1 MLTILTHSY
10 LVYRVVY
17 YRLCVCA
24 VNDVI
29 NLNYLCISSLSRLL
43 SLSKNTHFFLPTK
56 FWIKKSISK
65 SSLVEHPPKASSL
78 SVCGVVFWRRVKE
91 EEEEKKMRCCSSS
104 SAFESSSSSSFRRS
118 SASTKNVLNNA
129 RSHRR
134 QSKMMMMMMAMHSSK
149 SSAASSNSED
159 GRRRSVEEVVVSEE
173 YRGEMMMSLEALK
186 PSSSSL
192 LSECSSN
199 NTRRCAKN
207 EFVQISKVSKAPNK
221 AALEEDLSKLQLFG
235 RKYWPA
241 LATLEF
247 LALIGASLNG
257 VLSRKRRLEIE
268 RLNVQMRAIMQRAE
282 DERFEA
288 KKTDGGSTS
297 QAMGLI
303 GKAKSTYAS
312 GEYDAAIALFQDA
325 LDAVKTASAS
335 GDDDVSEDSL
345 SARKGLA
352 MAYQA
357 SGDLTRAAAQLER
370 ALLIAKDST
379 VFGMLGDVYTDMGE
393 LAKAGD
399 MYDKCLDAME

>member
-1 MLTILTHSY
+1 
-10 LVYRVVY
+10 
-17 YRLCVCA
+17 
-24 VNDVI
+24 
-29 NLNYLCISSLSRLL
+29 
-43 SLSKNTHFFLPTK
+43 
-56 FWIKKSISK
+56 
-65 SSLVEHPPKASSL
+65 
-78 SVCGVVFWRRVKE
+78 
-91 EEEEKKMRCCSSS
+91 
-104 SAFESSSSSSFRRS
+104 
-118 SASTKNVLNNA
+118 
-129 RSHRR
+129 
-134 QSKMMMMMMAMHSSK
+134 MMMMAMHSS
-149 SSAASSNSED
+149 SAAASEGSSEKED
-159 GRRRSVEEVVVSEE
+159 GRRSVVVVSEE
-173 YRGEMMMSLEALK
+173 YRGGAKMMSLDALK
-186 PSSSSL
+186 PSSSSSDL
-192 LSECSSN
+192 CSRWTPGPPGGSK
-199 NTRRCAKN
+199 RRCAN

-221 AALEEDLSKLQLFG
+221 TALEEDLSKLQLFG

-268 RLNVQMRAIMQRAE
+268 RLNIQMRAIMQRAE
-282 DERFEA
+282 DERFERLA
-288 KKTDGGSTS
+288 KKNDGGSTS

-335 GDDDVSEDSL
+335 GDEDDGVEDSL

-357 SGDLTRAAAQLER
+357 SGDLTQAAAALES

-399 MYDKCLDAME
+399 MYDKCLDAMENTT

>member
-1 MLTILTHSY
+1 
-10 LVYRVVY
+10 
-17 YRLCVCA
+17 
-24 VNDVI
+24 
-29 NLNYLCISSLSRLL
+29 
-43 SLSKNTHFFLPTK
+43 
-56 FWIKKSISK
+56 
-65 SSLVEHPPKASSL
+65 
-78 SVCGVVFWRRVKE
+78 
-91 EEEEKKMRCCSSS
+91 
-104 SAFESSSSSSFRRS
+104 
-118 SASTKNVLNNA
+118 
-129 RSHRR
+129 
-134 QSKMMMMMMAMHSSK
+134 MMMMAMRSSK
-149 SSAASSNSED
+149 SSSSNSEED
-159 GRRRSVEEVVVSEE
+159 GRRSVEVVVSEE
-173 YRGEMMMSLEALK
+173 YRGEMMSLEALK
-186 PSSSSL
+186 PSSS
-192 LSECSSN
+192 LSKE
-199 NTRRCAKN
+199 RRCAN

-268 RLNVQMRAIMQRAE
+268 RLNIQMRAIMQRAE

-312 GEYDAAIALFQDA
+312 GDYDAAIALFQDA

-335 GDDDVSEDSL
+335 GGENDENVVVEDSL

-357 SGDLTRAAAQLER
+357 SGDLTQAAAQLER

>member
-29 NLNYLCISSLSRLL
+29 NYLCISSLSRLL

-104 SAFESSSSSSFRRS
+104 SAFESSSSSFRRS

-149 SSAASSNSED
+149 SSAAASSNSED
-159 GRRRSVEEVVVSEE
+159 GRRRSVEVVVSEE
-173 YRGEMMMSLEALK
+173 YRGEMMSLEALK

-192 LSECSSN
+192 SECSRS
-199 NTRRCAKN
+199 NTRRCAN

-268 RLNVQMRAIMQRAE
+268 RLNIQMRAIMQRAE

-335 GDDDVSEDSL
+335 GDDDENVVVEDSL

>member
-29 NLNYLCISSLSRLL
+29 KLKLPLYIFSLQTS

-91 EEEEKKMRCCSSS
+91 EEEKKMRCCSSS
-104 SAFESSSSSSFRRS
+104 SAFESSSSSFRRS

-134 QSKMMMMMMAMHSSK
+134 QSKMMMMMAMHSSK
-149 SSAASSNSED
+149 SSAASSSED

-268 RLNVQMRAIMQRAE
+268 RLNIQMRAIMQRAE

-335 GDDDVSEDSL
+335 GDDDENVVVEDSL

-357 SGDLTRAAAQLER
+357 SGDLTQAAAQLER

>member
-1 MLTILTHSY
+1 
-10 LVYRVVY
+10 
-17 YRLCVCA
+17 
-24 VNDVI
+24 
-29 NLNYLCISSLSRLL
+29 
-43 SLSKNTHFFLPTK
+43 
-56 FWIKKSISK
+56 
-65 SSLVEHPPKASSL
+65 
-78 SVCGVVFWRRVKE
+78 
-91 EEEEKKMRCCSSS
+91 
-104 SAFESSSSSSFRRS
+104 
-118 SASTKNVLNNA
+118 
-129 RSHRR
+129 
-134 QSKMMMMMMAMHSSK
+134 
-149 SSAASSNSED
+149 
-159 GRRRSVEEVVVSEE
+159 
-173 YRGEMMMSLEALK
+173 MMSLDALK
-186 PSSSSL
+186 PSSSSSDFL
-192 LSECSSN
+192 GSRWTSGPPGGSK
-199 NTRRCAKN
+199 RRCAN

-357 SGDLTRAAAQLER
+357 SGDLTQAAAQLER

>member
-1 MLTILTHSY
+1 
-10 LVYRVVY
+10 
-17 YRLCVCA
+17 
-24 VNDVI
+24 
-29 NLNYLCISSLSRLL
+29 
-43 SLSKNTHFFLPTK
+43 
-56 FWIKKSISK
+56 
-65 SSLVEHPPKASSL
+65 
-78 SVCGVVFWRRVKE
+78 
-91 EEEEKKMRCCSSS
+91 
-104 SAFESSSSSSFRRS
+104 
-118 SASTKNVLNNA
+118 
-129 RSHRR
+129 
-134 QSKMMMMMMAMHSSK
+134 MMMMMAMHSS
-149 SSAASSNSED
+149 SAAASEGSSEKED
-159 GRRRSVEEVVVSEE
+159 GRRSVVVVSEE
-173 YRGEMMMSLEALK
+173 YRGGAKMMSLDALK
-186 PSSSSL
+186 PSSS
-192 LSECSSN
+192 LSQCSSN
-199 NTRRCAKN
+199 KRRCAN

-221 AALEEDLSKLQLFG
+221 TALEEDLSKLQLFG

-268 RLNVQMRAIMQRAE
+268 RLNIQMRAIMQRAE
-282 DERFEA
+282 DERFERLA
-288 KKTDGGSTS
+288 KKNDGGSTS

-325 LDAVKTASAS
+325 LEAVKTAASAS
-335 GDDDVSEDSL
+335 GGGGDDDDVLEDSL

-357 SGDLTRAAAQLER
+357 SGDLPQAAAQLES

>member
-1 MLTILTHSY
+1 
-10 LVYRVVY
+10 
-17 YRLCVCA
+17 
-24 VNDVI
+24 
-29 NLNYLCISSLSRLL
+29 
-43 SLSKNTHFFLPTK
+43 
-56 FWIKKSISK
+56 
-65 SSLVEHPPKASSL
+65 
-78 SVCGVVFWRRVKE
+78 
-91 EEEEKKMRCCSSS
+91 MRCSSS
-104 SAFESSSSSSFRRS
+104 VAFESSSSSFRS
-118 SASTKNVLNNA
+118 SASNVLNA

-134 QSKMMMMMMAMHSSK
+134 RQSSDASKMMMMAMHSSK
-149 SSAASSNSED
+149 SSSSNSED
-159 GRRRSVEEVVVSEE
+159 GRRSVEVVVSEE
-173 YRGEMMMSLEALK
+173 YQNAMMSLEALK
-186 PSSSSL
+186 PSSSSV
-192 LSECSSN
+192 SECSSN
-199 NTRRCAKN
+199 TRRCAN

-268 RLNVQMRAIMQRAE
+268 RLNIQMRAIMQRAE

-335 GDDDVSEDSL
+335 C
-345 SARKGLA
+345 
-352 MAYQA
+352 
-357 SGDLTRAAAQLER
+357 
-370 ALLIAKDST
+370 LL
-379 VFGMLGDVYTDMGE
+379 YTSPSPRDQRG
-393 LAKAGD
+393 
-399 MYDKCLDAME
+399 

>member
-1 MLTILTHSY
+1 
-10 LVYRVVY
+10 
-17 YRLCVCA
+17 
-24 VNDVI
+24 
-29 NLNYLCISSLSRLL
+29 
-43 SLSKNTHFFLPTK
+43 
-56 FWIKKSISK
+56 
-65 SSLVEHPPKASSL
+65 
-78 SVCGVVFWRRVKE
+78 
-91 EEEEKKMRCCSSS
+91 MRCSSS
-104 SAFESSSSSSFRRS
+104 VAFESSSSSFRS
-118 SASTKNVLNNA
+118 SASTNVLNNA
-129 RSHRR
+129 RSQRR
-134 QSKMMMMMMAMHSSK
+134 QSSSNASKMMMMAMRSSK
-149 SSAASSNSED
+149 SSSAASSNSED
-159 GRRRSVEEVVVSEE
+159 GRRSVEVVVSEE
-173 YRGEMMMSLEALK
+173 YRGEMMSLEALK
-186 PSSSSL
+186 PSSS
-192 LSECSSN
+192 LSKE
-199 NTRRCAKN
+199 RRCAN

-335 GDDDVSEDSL
+335 GDDDENVVVEDSL

-357 SGDLTRAAAQLER
+357 SGDLTQAAAQLER

>member
-1 MLTILTHSY
+1 
-10 LVYRVVY
+10 
-17 YRLCVCA
+17 
-24 VNDVI
+24 
-29 NLNYLCISSLSRLL
+29 
-43 SLSKNTHFFLPTK
+43 
-56 FWIKKSISK
+56 
-65 SSLVEHPPKASSL
+65 
-78 SVCGVVFWRRVKE
+78 
-91 EEEEKKMRCCSSS
+91 MRCSSS
-104 SAFESSSSSSFRRS
+104 VAFESSSSSFRS
-118 SASTKNVLNNA
+118 SASTNVLNNA
-129 RSHRR
+129 RSHR
-134 QSKMMMMMMAMHSSK
+134 QSSNGSKMMMMAMRSSK
-149 SSAASSNSED
+149 SSSSNSEED
-159 GRRRSVEEVVVSEE
+159 GRRSVEVVVSEE
-173 YRGEMMMSLEALK
+173 YRGEMMSLEALK
-186 PSSSSL
+186 PSSS
-192 LSECSSN
+192 LSKE
-199 NTRRCAKN
+199 RRCAN

-268 RLNVQMRAIMQRAE
+268 RLNIQMRAIMQRAE

-312 GEYDAAIALFQDA
+312 GDYDAAIALFQDA

-335 GDDDVSEDSL
+335 GGENDENVVVEDSL

-357 SGDLTRAAAQLER
+357 SGDLTQAAAQLER

>member
-29 NLNYLCISSLSRLL
+29 KLKLPLYIFSLQTS

-104 SAFESSSSSSFRRS
+104 SAFESSSSSFRRS

-134 QSKMMMMMMAMHSSK
+134 QSKMMMMMAMHSSK
-149 SSAASSNSED
+149 SSAASSSED

-357 SGDLTRAAAQLER
+357 SGDLTQAAAQLER

>member
-29 NLNYLCISSLSRLL
+29 KLKLPLYIFSLQTS

-91 EEEEKKMRCCSSS
+91 EEEKKMRCCSSS
-104 SAFESSSSSSFRRS
+104 SAFESSSSSFRRS

-134 QSKMMMMMMAMHSSK
+134 QSKMMMMMAMHSSK
-149 SSAASSNSED
+149 SSAASSSED

-357 SGDLTRAAAQLER
+357 SGDLTQAAAQLER

>member
-1 MLTILTHSY
+1 
-10 LVYRVVY
+10 
-17 YRLCVCA
+17 
-24 VNDVI
+24 
-29 NLNYLCISSLSRLL
+29 
-43 SLSKNTHFFLPTK
+43 
-56 FWIKKSISK
+56 
-65 SSLVEHPPKASSL
+65 
-78 SVCGVVFWRRVKE
+78 
-91 EEEEKKMRCCSSS
+91 MRCSSS
-104 SAFESSSSSSFRRS
+104 VAFESSSSSFRS
-118 SASTKNVLNNA
+118 SASTNVLNNA
-129 RSHRR
+129 RSHR
-134 QSKMMMMMMAMHSSK
+134 QSSNGSKMMMMAMRSSK

-159 GRRRSVEEVVVSEE
+159 GRRRSVEVVVSEE
-173 YRGEMMMSLEALK
+173 YRGEMMSLEALK
-186 PSSSSL
+186 PSSS
-192 LSECSSN
+192 LSECSRS
-199 NTRRCAKN
+199 NTRRCAN

-303 GKAKSTYAS
+303 GKAKSMYAS

-335 GDDDVSEDSL
+335 GDDDENVVVEDSL

>member
-1 MLTILTHSY
+1 M
-10 LVYRVVY
+10 
-17 YRLCVCA
+17 CA
-24 VNDVI
+24 VNDVTLHVYSI
-29 NLNYLCISSLSRLL
+29 RLNYTFVVHLSLKTPTFYPTKFLDKKKHRNRHCRTPPPESPHKHARRPL
-43 SLSKNTHFFLPTK
+43 SLS
-56 FWIKKSISK
+56 
-65 SSLVEHPPKASSL
+65 
-78 SVCGVVFWRRVKE
+78 GVVFWRRVKE
-91 EEEEKKMRCCSSS
+91 EEKKMRCSSS
-104 SAFESSSSSSFRRS
+104 VAFESSSSSSFRS
-118 SASTKNVLNNA
+118 SASTNVLNNA

-134 QSKMMMMMMAMHSSK
+134 QSSSNASKMMMMMAMHSSK
-149 SSAASSNSED
+149 SSSAASSNNSEED
-159 GRRRSVEEVVVSEE
+159 GRRRSVEVVVSEE
-173 YRGEMMMSLEALK
+173 YRGEMMSLEALK
-186 PSSSSL
+186 PSSS

-199 NTRRCAKN
+199 TRRCAN

-268 RLNVQMRAIMQRAE
+268 RLNIQMRAIMQRAE

-357 SGDLTRAAAQLER
+357 SGDLTQAAAQLER

>member
-1 MLTILTHSY
+1 
-10 LVYRVVY
+10 
-17 YRLCVCA
+17 
-24 VNDVI
+24 
-29 NLNYLCISSLSRLL
+29 
-43 SLSKNTHFFLPTK
+43 
-56 FWIKKSISK
+56 
-65 SSLVEHPPKASSL
+65 
-78 SVCGVVFWRRVKE
+78 
-91 EEEEKKMRCCSSS
+91 MRCCCSSS
-104 SAFESSSSSSFRRS
+104 SVAFESSSSSFRS
-118 SASTKNVLNNA
+118 SASNVLNA

-134 QSKMMMMMMAMHSSK
+134 RQSSDASKMMMMAMHSSK
-149 SSAASSNSED
+149 SSSSNSED
-159 GRRRSVEEVVVSEE
+159 GRRSVEVVVVPEE
-173 YRGEMMMSLEALK
+173 YQNAMMSLEALK
-186 PSSSSL
+186 PSSS

-199 NTRRCAKN
+199 KRRCAN

-268 RLNVQMRAIMQRAE
+268 RLNIQMRAIMQRAE

-312 GEYDAAIALFQDA
+312 GDYDAAIVLFQDA

-335 GDDDVSEDSL
+335 GDEENDENVVVEDSL

-357 SGDLTRAAAQLER
+357 SGDLTQAAAQLER

>member
-1 MLTILTHSY
+1 
-10 LVYRVVY
+10 
-17 YRLCVCA
+17 
-24 VNDVI
+24 
-29 NLNYLCISSLSRLL
+29 
-43 SLSKNTHFFLPTK
+43 
-56 FWIKKSISK
+56 
-65 SSLVEHPPKASSL
+65 
-78 SVCGVVFWRRVKE
+78 
-91 EEEEKKMRCCSSS
+91 
-104 SAFESSSSSSFRRS
+104 
-118 SASTKNVLNNA
+118 
-129 RSHRR
+129 
-134 QSKMMMMMMAMHSSK
+134 
-149 SSAASSNSED
+149 
-159 GRRRSVEEVVVSEE
+159 
-173 YRGEMMMSLEALK
+173 
-186 PSSSSL
+186 
-192 LSECSSN
+192 
-199 NTRRCAKN
+199 
-207 EFVQISKVSKAPNK
+207 
-221 AALEEDLSKLQLFG
+221 
-235 RKYWPA
+235 
-241 LATLEF
+241 
-247 LALIGASLNG
+247 
-257 VLSRKRRLEIE
+257 
-268 RLNVQMRAIMQRAE
+268 MQRAE

-335 GDDDVSEDSL
+335 GDDENDDENVVVEDSL

>member
-29 NLNYLCISSLSRLL
+29 KLKLPLYIFSLQTS

-91 EEEEKKMRCCSSS
+91 EEEEKKMRCCCSS
-104 SAFESSSSSSFRRS
+104 SAFESSSSSFRRS

-134 QSKMMMMMMAMHSSK
+134 QSKMMMMMAMHSSK
-149 SSAASSNSED
+149 SSAASSSED

-357 SGDLTRAAAQLER
+357 SGDLTQAAAQLER

>member
-1 MLTILTHSY
+1 
-10 LVYRVVY
+10 
-17 YRLCVCA
+17 
-24 VNDVI
+24 
-29 NLNYLCISSLSRLL
+29 
-43 SLSKNTHFFLPTK
+43 
-56 FWIKKSISK
+56 
-65 SSLVEHPPKASSL
+65 
-78 SVCGVVFWRRVKE
+78 
-91 EEEEKKMRCCSSS
+91 MRCSSS
-104 SAFESSSSSSFRRS
+104 VAFESSSSSFRS
-118 SASTKNVLNNA
+118 SASTNVLNNA
-129 RSHRR
+129 RSHR
-134 QSKMMMMMMAMHSSK
+134 QSSNGSKMMMMAMRSSK

-159 GRRRSVEEVVVSEE
+159 GRRSVKVVVSEE
-173 YRGEMMMSLEALK
+173 YRGEMMSLEALK
-186 PSSSSL
+186 PSSS

-199 NTRRCAKN
+199 TRRCAN

-303 GKAKSTYAS
+303 GKAKLMYAS

-335 GDDDVSEDSL
+335 GDDDENVVVEDSL

-357 SGDLTRAAAQLER
+357 SGDLTQAAAQLER

>member
-29 NLNYLCISSLSRLL
+29 NYLCISSLSRLL

-91 EEEEKKMRCCSSS
+91 EEEKKMRCCSSS
-104 SAFESSSSSSFRRS
+104 SAFESSSSSFRRS

-134 QSKMMMMMMAMHSSK
+134 QSKMMMMMAMHSSK
-149 SSAASSNSED
+149 SSAAASSNSED

-268 RLNVQMRAIMQRAE
+268 RLNIQMRAIMQRAE

-335 GDDDVSEDSL
+335 GDDDENVVVEDSL